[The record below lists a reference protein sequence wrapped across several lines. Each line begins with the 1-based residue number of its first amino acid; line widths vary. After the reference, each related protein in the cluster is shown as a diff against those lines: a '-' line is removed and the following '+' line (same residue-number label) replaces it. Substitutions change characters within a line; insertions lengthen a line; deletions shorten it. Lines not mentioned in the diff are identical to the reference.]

1 MHSII
6 AKVNI
11 NTENL
16 PPPTSLFFHY
26 QTVFSTGWG
35 SSMAWP
41 DVGVEKERALPTL
54 AKTMPILVD
63 WIICDY
69 SLLAST
75 SCSYFCTSAM

>member
-26 QTVFSTGWG
+26 QTVFSTG
-35 SSMAWP
+35 
-41 DVGVEKERALPTL
+41 VGQQYGL
-54 AKTMPILVD
+54 ARCRCGKRKGIAHACEDNAHT
-63 WIICDY
+63 C
-69 SLLAST
+69 
-75 SCSYFCTSAM
+75 

>member
-16 PPPTSLFFHY
+16 PPLRHFSFIIRLFFL
-26 QTVFSTGWG
+26 QGWG

-69 SLLAST
+69 SLLART

>member
-16 PPPTSLFFHY
+16 PPPTPLFFHY
-26 QTVFSTGWG
+26 QAVFSTGG

-41 DVGVEKERALPTL
+41 DVGVEKERALPPL

-69 SLLAST
+69 CLLDST